1 MKVETFS
8 YNSVDELASNCYL
21 LIDSKRKCVIID
33 PSVDYD
39 GIVDFI
45 INNKLTPV
53 AILLTH
59 GHYDHIKGVKRLVKR
74 FSLPIYIHSL
84 EVETLSDP
92 FLNRSEELNIVL
104 DIPVQTIED
113 GDRLK
118 LLSDD
123 DIIVIH
129 TPYHTIGS
137 VCYYLKKD
145 GILFSGDTVFKMTI
159 GRADLPTSTPRN
171 KEESLGKIKSLPKET
186 VIYPGHGRS
195 TVLSNELAFNRFL
208 MR

>member
-8 YNSVDELASNCYL
+8 YNSIDELASNCYL
-21 LIDSKRKCVIID
+21 LIDSRRKCVIID

-39 GIVDFI
+39 GIVNFI

-59 GHYDHIKGVKRLVKR
+59 GHYDHIKGVKRLVKK

-145 GILFSGDTVFKMTI
+145 GLLFSGDTVFKMTI
-159 GRADLPTSTPRN
+159 GRADLPTSTLRN

>member
-39 GIVDFI
+39 GIVNFI

-92 FLNRSEELNIVL
+92 FLNRSEELNIIL
-104 DIPVQTIED
+104 DIPVQTVED

-118 LLSDD
+118 LLKDD

-145 GILFSGDTVFKMTI
+145 GLLFSGDTVFKMTI
-159 GRADLPTSTPRN
+159 GRADLSTSTPRY